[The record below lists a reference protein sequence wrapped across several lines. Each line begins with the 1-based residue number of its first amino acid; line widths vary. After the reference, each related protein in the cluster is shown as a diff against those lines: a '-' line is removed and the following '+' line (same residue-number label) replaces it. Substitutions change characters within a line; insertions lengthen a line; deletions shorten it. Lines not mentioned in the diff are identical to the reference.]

1 MKVEKHTSA
10 TGQWGLQASA
20 EDYDGTPPLPIVQFD
35 RQPRTLSPDRVALAS
50 YLFFGP
56 WMSGRYTS
64 PQWHSPAMSQAIS
77 RDAQPAW
84 LQTEPVEL
92 YAKALPK
99 GRRTF
104 AVSLEGADGIHPS
117 VDQCVGVPSLRFM
130 RSDFSSGSRV
140 IGSSLE
146 LSTNAWLLASGQSTA
161 RQLRIAL
168 GCAVLFAEDVDA
180 DEVVIGHVGT
190 PLETAG
196 LFDLVGA
203 SRLGLRLVSD
213 HTAEASLA

>member
-1 MKVEKHTSA
+1 MRVEKHTSP
-10 TGQWGLQASA
+10 TGQWGLQAFA

-64 PQWHSPAMSQAIS
+64 PQWHSPALSQAIS
-77 RDAQPAW
+77 RDAHPAW

-99 GRRTF
+99 GRRSF
-104 AVSLEGADGIHPS
+104 SVSLQGADLTHDPLERDS
-117 VDQCVGVPSLRFM
+117 QAPSLRFM
-130 RSDFSSGSRV
+130 RSDLSSGARV
-140 IGSSLE
+140 WGPSLE
-146 LSTNAWLLASGQSTA
+146 LSTNAWLLASGQSVV
-161 RQLRIAL
+161 RQLRVVL

-180 DEVVIGHVGT
+180 DEVVIGHSGPSPEV
-190 PLETAG
+190 AG

-213 HTAEASLA
+213 HGGDATHE

>member
-1 MKVEKHTSA
+1 MRVEKNTSP
-10 TGQWGLQASA
+10 TGQWGLRAVA
-20 EDYDGTPPLPIVQFD
+20 EDYDGTPPLPTVQFD

-56 WMSGRYTS
+56 WMSGRYVS
-64 PQWHSPAMSQAIS
+64 PQWHSPAMSQAMAQ
-77 RDAQPAW
+77 DASPAW

-104 AVSLEGADGIHPS
+104 AVSLEGADQIRDAVQEGA
-117 VDQCVGVPSLRFM
+117 GTPSLRFM
-130 RSDFSSGSRV
+130 RSDLSSGARV
-140 IGSSLE
+140 RGSSLE
-146 LSTNAWLLASGQSTA
+146 LSSNAWLLASGQSTE
-161 RQLRIAL
+161 RQLRVAL

-180 DEVVIGHVGT
+180 DEVVIGHSGSSAEV
-190 PLETAG
+190 AS

-203 SRLGLRLVSD
+203 SRLGLRLVSV
-213 HTAEASLA
+213 HSAEASRA